1 MAAPNICTFNKY
13 GYCKYKEVCRK
24 QHINEKC
31 VDSSC
36 DIRRCSLR
44 YPRVCK
50 FYKFYKMCKFDHCAF
65 LHVDS
70 DDDYE
75 NLKIKTDNLEKKLS
89 DMDDK
94 LKNALKTKTRDDD
107 MSTIEKQINEK
118 DMQIE
123 NLQKKLDILEI
134 KINKLSENKM
144 EKKKVKSIKCSYCD
158 FVTNSQQGLRIHI
171 SKMHTSVEK
180 DNLNTCEFC
189 EKKFENENDL
199 KYHLKEHSYKRANYR
214 CTECD
219 FVGRQPITMEIH
231 LGKYHS
237 DKFECGLCDSETKDF
252 ETLQTHLF
260 TCEIYMCQ
268 SCKKRFKGLSDI
280 KKHIQEEHEKSKIY
294 HIKMDRIDE
303 NEISDTLFSIEDI

>member
-1 MAAPNICTFNKY
+1 
-13 GYCKYKEVCRK
+13 
-24 QHINEKC
+24 
-31 VDSSC
+31 
-36 DIRRCSLR
+36 
-44 YPRVCK
+44 
-50 FYKFYKMCKFDHCAF
+50 MCKFDHCAF

-75 NLKIKTDNLEKKLS
+75 NMKIKTDNLEKKLS
-89 DMDDK
+89 AMDDK
-94 LKNALKTKTRDDD
+94 LKNTMKTKTRDDD

-134 KINKLSENKM
+134 KINELSENKI
-144 EKKKVKSIKCSYCD
+144 EKKKVKSMNCSYCD

-199 KYHLKEHSYKRANYR
+199 KYHLKEHSYKRENYR

-252 ETLQTHLF
+252 ETLQTH
-260 TCEIYMCQ
+260 
-268 SCKKRFKGLSDI
+268 KNLSH
-280 KKHIQEEHEKSKIY
+280 KNGQ
-294 HIKMDRIDE
+294 
-303 NEISDTLFSIEDI
+303 N